1 MDTIIRSTDNTNVK
15 RAAKLQQKKFRD
27 ESGLYRAEGER
38 LIRDI
43 AAWDSTLI
51 AELFISES
59 YYVLHNRRDFN
70 IETHI
75 LSDIVFEKLSET
87 ENSQGIIAVV
97 RKNVSKPLAAERCL
111 FLDRVRDPG
120 NLGTIIRTAAAFGF
134 TDIICRD
141 CADVYGA
148 KTVRSAMSGVAVCNY
163 PSMTITDIRTAGYT
177 VICADLAGTSLHAY
191 KAGKQKLC
199 LVIGNEAN
207 GISDEILCA
216 ADVRLRIPMENMES
230 LNAAVSAGIMM
241 YALNK

>member
-148 KTVRSAMSGVAVCNY
+148 KTVRSAVSGVAVVNDPC
-163 PSMTITDIRTAGYT
+163 MTITDILTAG
-177 VICADLAGTSLHAY
+177 
-191 KAGKQKLC
+191 
-199 LVIGNEAN
+199 
-207 GISDEILCA
+207 
-216 ADVRLRIPMENMES
+216 
-230 LNAAVSAGIMM
+230 
-241 YALNK
+241 